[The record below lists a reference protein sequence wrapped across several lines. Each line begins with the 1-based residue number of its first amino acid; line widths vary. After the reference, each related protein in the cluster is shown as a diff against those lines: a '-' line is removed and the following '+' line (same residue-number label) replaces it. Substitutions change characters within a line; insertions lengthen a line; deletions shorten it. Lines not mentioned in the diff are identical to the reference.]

1 MEVEEGRKLWL
12 SAHNVPF
19 QEKPG
24 RAEGKPAARVTAEPP
39 TAPKAEQSTR
49 RSIKFNSCLPDQG
62 YLRLGFLLSDCTH
75 QIRYI

>member
-39 TAPKAEQSTR
+39 TAPKAEQSTAALY
-49 RSIKFNSCLPDQG
+49 KV
-62 YLRLGFLLSDCTH
+62 
-75 QIRYI
+75 